1 MLCWELGEHGVG
13 LSRGRVWGRV
23 DKDWGNVDGELCG
36 GRVLGA
42 IRWQPGGELGEGRVG
57 EAL

>member
-1 MLCWELGEHGVG
+1 MG

-36 GRVLGA
+36 GRVLGD
-42 IRWQPGGELGEGRVG
+42 IRWQPGGELGEVG
-57 EAL
+57 ICRGAGS